1 MFYVTKDETR
11 VEGPWTD
18 KDVDIDVPWDL
29 QNIEELRPWQKTLFD
44 ATSFKELRKVDVL
57 LNKAGNI
64 GKTTFVRWCCVRHGH
79 ACLPPRSDF
88 QDLLRM
94 TMNIIDARGVAPKVI
109 HIDMPRALKKEK
121 MHQLWSA
128 IETIKGGYAYDDRY
142 SFKEKFFDP
151 PRVIVYTNELN
162 SETKSLLTPDR
173 WRVWET
179 DSKMELK
186 LIQAESCFSDELYK

>member
-1 MFYVTKDETR
+1 
-11 VEGPWTD
+11 
-18 KDVDIDVPWDL
+18 
-29 QNIEELRPWQKTLFD
+29 
-44 ATSFKELRKVDVL
+44 
-57 LNKAGNI
+57 
-64 GKTTFVRWCCVRHGH
+64 
-79 ACLPPRSDF
+79 
-88 QDLLRM
+88 
-94 TMNIIDARGVAPKVI
+94 
-109 HIDMPRALKKEK
+109 